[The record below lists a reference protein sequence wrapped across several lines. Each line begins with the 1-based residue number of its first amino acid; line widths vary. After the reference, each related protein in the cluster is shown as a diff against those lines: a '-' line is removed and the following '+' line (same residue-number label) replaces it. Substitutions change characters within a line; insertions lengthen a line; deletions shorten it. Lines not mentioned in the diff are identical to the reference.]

1 MANLDQRSPV
11 IVGVGQYKQK
21 LDDVTSAL
29 EQYRLMEEAVRIA
42 ADDAGSPSLLTSI
55 DHMLVIGGMWR
66 YPDPGR
72 LIVEAFGSSQ
82 ATTFL
87 TAMGGNMPQACVSE
101 VSELILANQ
110 IDVGVITGGEAVYSK
125 NKLKKLGLELS
136 RTGERLDPATPF
148 GENVPMSSEHER
160 ERGFYMPTQI
170 YALFE
175 SAIRASLGESHEDH
189 RNRIATLW
197 EGFNKVA
204 VENPYAWVRSPMTAE
219 DIKTASPSNRM
230 VGYPYTK
237 SMNANSFVD
246 YGGAI
251 IVCSVEKAQ
260 ALGISRDKWVFPLAA
275 TDGHASYLFSER
287 ENFYESPAIRIAGK
301 RCLELAGVTVDEIGA
316 MDLYSCFPSCVQLI
330 MTELGIF
337 SDRTVTTTGG
347 LPFFGGP
354 MNSYVV
360 HAIASTVDAIRE
372 TGEIGYVHANG
383 GYATKQACG
392 IYRSSPP
399 KEPFKRENVQ
409 KAIDEHPLREVDQS
423 PEGETTIEAYT
434 VMHGREGPERALI
447 STLMDDGRRALA
459 STEDQSFMLALMEE
473 EYVGRAS
480 NITSNGTVN
489 VLTG

>member
-1 MANLDQRSPV
+1 
-11 IVGVGQYKQK
+11 
-21 LDDVTSAL
+21 
-29 EQYRLMEEAVRIA
+29 
-42 ADDAGSPSLLTSI
+42 
-55 DHMLVIGGMWR
+55 
-66 YPDPGR
+66 
-72 LIVEAFGSSQ
+72 
-82 ATTFL
+82 
-87 TAMGGNMPQACVSE
+87 
-101 VSELILANQ
+101 
-110 IDVGVITGGEAVYSK
+110 
-125 NKLKKLGLELS
+125 
-136 RTGERLDPATPF
+136 
-148 GENVPMSSEHER
+148 
-160 ERGFYMPTQI
+160 
-170 YALFE
+170 
-175 SAIRASLGESHEDH
+175 
-189 RNRIATLW
+189 
-197 EGFNKVA
+197 
-204 VENPYAWVRSPMTAE
+204 
-219 DIKTASPSNRM
+219 
-230 VGYPYTK
+230 
-237 SMNANSFVD
+237 
-246 YGGAI
+246 
-251 IVCSVEKAQ
+251 
-260 ALGISRDKWVFPLAA
+260 
-275 TDGHASYLFSER
+275 
-287 ENFYESPAIRIAGK
+287 
-301 RCLELAGVTVDEIGA
+301 
-316 MDLYSCFPSCVQLI
+316 